1 MAIFHVQNINPE
13 ENPHGSDEPEVAHD
27 AEEDSEHEV
36 SFERLNLESS
46 CSFEEYVMCD
56 RNVQCSPMPNNED
69 IIASIASTERD
80 EENDIDD
87 HGDELPN
94 ITYQA
99 ASQALSTIRAYL
111 L

>member
-1 MAIFHVQNINPE
+1 MVTPTTISNCFRKAGFILPSVSNPE
-13 ENPHGSDEPEVAHD
+13 ENPHSNNELVRD
-27 AEEDSEHEV
+27 AEEDSEHGV
-36 SFERLNLESS
+36 SLERLNLESS

-56 RNVQCSPMPNNED
+56 RNVQCSLMPNNED

-94 ITYQA
+94 ITY
-99 ASQALSTIRAYL
+99 
-111 L
+111 